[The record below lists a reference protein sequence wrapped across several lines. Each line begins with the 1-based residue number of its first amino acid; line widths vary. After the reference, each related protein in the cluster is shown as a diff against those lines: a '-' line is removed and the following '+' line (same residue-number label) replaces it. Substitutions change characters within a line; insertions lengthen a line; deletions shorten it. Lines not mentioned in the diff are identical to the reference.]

1 MMQLYYEKKNNQ
13 KNDLINLL
21 HKENDADKLLKI
33 REILEGND

>member
-1 MMQLYYEKKNNQ
+1 MYRALIEKKNNQ